1 LAQKQVLIGV
11 DLGGT
16 NIKVGL
22 VSLEGELLVA
32 DRVPTDVPA
41 GASAAVAR
49 TIDLARKLLKDV
61 GLDDSAVKA
70 CGIGSPGPLDSA
82 SGCIVA
88 TPNLSGWDGAPIA
101 GPISEAFSVPAYLEG
116 DACAACWGEHWV
128 GAGRGIDNMLMVT
141 LGTGV
146 GGALIVNGQLIT
158 GPDGTGGHIG
168 HMVVEADGAECF
180 CGARGCLEAYASA
193 TGTVR
198 RFKEAVGGG
207 ASSSLKIS
215 DQLSARDIAQ
225 AAEAGDS
232 LSRKVIER
240 TGWYLGVVLG
250 SLANLLNSELCCVSG
265 GMINAGEMLFAPMRV
280 SMREH
285 CFAAPGERLKIV
297 PAKLG
302 EPAGIIG
309 AAGCALERLSNHKRD
324 DTAK

>member
-1 LAQKQVLIGV
+1 MAQKQVLIGV

-41 GASAAVAR
+41 GAPAAMVR
-49 TIDLARKLLKDV
+49 TIALARKLLNQA
-61 GLDDSAVKA
+61 GLDASAVLA

-82 SGCIVA
+82 TGCLVA
-88 TPNLSGWDGAPIA
+88 TPNLTGWDGAAIA
-101 GPISEAFSVPAYLEG
+101 GPISEAFSVPAYLQG

-158 GPDGTGGHIG
+158 GLDGTGGHIG

-180 CGARGCLEAYASA
+180 CGARGCLEAYSSA
-193 TGTVR
+193 TATVR
-198 RFKEAVGGG
+198 RFKEGLSRGE
-207 ASSSLKIS
+207 SSRLGVS

-225 AAEAGDS
+225 AAEAGD
-232 LSRKVIER
+232 LFSRQVIER

-250 SLANLLNSELCCVSG
+250 SLANLLNSELCCISG
-265 GMINAGEMLFAPMRV
+265 GMINAGEMLFEPMRV
-280 SMREH
+280 SMRQH

-297 PAKLG
+297 PANLG

-309 AAGCALERLSNHKRD
+309 AAGCALERINNQNRD
-324 DTAK
+324 DTA